1 MSFALNSTRASLSGA
16 LATHGDRTSKNF
28 VRLSQLAKL
37 GRCVQV
43 AAVCY
48 RIKNG
53 GIEFLLVRTSG
64 GQRWTFPKGSAER
77 GLTGA
82 QAAALEAFEE
92 AGVHGR
98 IEEQAFAN
106 YRRRVAGRAS
116 EKSGIRIQAH
126 LCEVRRLS
134 PAKEAGRKRTWFG
147 VEACK
152 ARLRE
157 ARDEREASE
166 FVRVIDRAV
175 GRIQTSVFAKRDE
188 PAQSRQETALRPAK
202 KDALQQVK
210 FDFAEACGP
219 LQSYRLRRNRANG
232 NAGRE
237 TSLPSLPRETL
248 DCEILEFQPPRKRL
262 PN

>member
-1 MSFALNSTRASLSGA
+1 VGA
-16 LATHGDRTSKNF
+16 LATHTARTSKNF
-28 VRLSQLAKL
+28 VRLSRLAKL
-37 GRCVQV
+37 SRCEQV

-98 IEEQAFAN
+98 IEELAFAN

-116 EKSGIRIQAH
+116 EKSGIRIQAY

-134 PAKEAGRKRTWFG
+134 PAKEAGRNRTWFG

-152 ARLRE
+152 AQLRE
-157 ARDEREASE
+157 ARDEREAGE

-175 GRIQTSVFAKRDE
+175 ARIQTSATQKRDE
-188 PAQSRQETALRPAK
+188 GTKTRPETALRPDK

-219 LQSYRLRRNRANG
+219 LQSYGSGTNRSNGSARRDA
-232 NAGRE
+232 
-237 TSLPSLPRETL
+237 SLPNLHRASV